1 MRWLVLILLAVNAL
15 AWFADDLWMPAR
27 VQMVAEDRTLP
38 RVSTLK
44 LGAAVPDETREE
56 VDSVDG
62 ESVETERPPPAPDSD
77 PDPEPEPEPA
87 PEPERTA
94 ASATPKP
101 VCVRLGWF
109 DTAEGARER
118 YVSIGQPGENMT
130 VLEQQRTLEPLHWVI
145 IPPQP
150 ENQALALFNELQRKG
165 VDSYLV
171 TRGENTNA
179 ISLGLFESREAALRV
194 LEAKKR
200 QNLNAVLANFPR
212 NQLSYALVFEVP
224 PSADAEQGVGR
235 LEDYRDDFEMV
246 EISRCAGI
254 ATNPENP

>member
-1 MRWLVLILLAVNAL
+1 MRWFVLTLLVVNGL
-15 AWFADDLWMPAR
+15 VWFADDLWMPGR
-27 VQMVAEDRTLP
+27 VQVVAQDQTLP

-44 LGAAVPDETREE
+44 LGA
-56 VDSVDG
+56 G
-62 ESVETERPPPAPDSD
+62 APDDTTEKTEPVESEMLTSE
-77 PDPEPEPEPA
+77 PEPEPEPEVERA
-87 PEPERTA
+87 ATIASPEPA
-94 ASATPKP
+94 
-101 VCVRLGWF
+101 CVRLGWF
-109 DTAEGARER
+109 DTVESARER
-118 YVSIGQPGENMT
+118 YASIGRPGKNMS
-130 VLEQQRTLEPLHWVI
+130 VLELQRTLEPLHWVI

-150 ENQALALFNELQRKG
+150 ENQALSLFNELQRKG

-179 ISLGLFESREAALRV
+179 ISLGLFESKEAAMRV
-194 LEAKKR
+194 LDAKKR

-224 PSADAEQGVGR
+224 PAADAEQGVGR

-246 EISRCAGI
+246 EISRCEGI

>member
-1 MRWLVLILLAVNAL
+1 MKWLVLVLVLLAVNVL
-15 AWFADDLWMPAR
+15 AWFADDLWMPGR
-27 VQMVAEDRTLP
+27 VQMVAEDQALP

-44 LGAAVPDETREE
+44 LGAGDSEE
-56 VDSVDG
+56 SKEEADSIDA
-62 ESVETERPPPAPDSD
+62 EPMEAERPAS
-77 PDPEPEPEPA
+77 
-87 PEPERTA
+87 EPERPAEA
-94 ASATPKP
+94 AAPEP

-109 DTAEGARER
+109 DTAEAARER
-118 YVSIGQPGENMT
+118 YASMGQAGENMR
-130 VLEQQRTLEPLHWVI
+130 VLELQRTLEPLHWII

-150 ENQALALFNELQRKG
+150 DSKALALFNELQRKG

-224 PSADAEQGVGR
+224 PAADAEQGVGR

-246 EISRCAGI
+246 EISRCSGI

>member
-1 MRWLVLILLAVNAL
+1 MRWLVLILLAVNVL
-15 AWFADDLWMPAR
+15 VWFADDLWMPGR

-44 LGAAVPDETREE
+44 LGAAVPEEKREE
-56 VDSVDG
+56 VDSVEG
-62 ESVETERPPPAPDSD
+62 EPVETEMPP
-77 PDPEPEPEPA
+77 PDPEPEPERTVDTAA
-87 PEPERTA
+87 PEPA
-94 ASATPKP
+94 
-101 VCVRLGWF
+101 CVRLGWF

-118 YVSIGQPGENMT
+118 YASIGRPGENMT

-150 ENQALALFNELQRKG
+150 ENKALALFNELQRKG

-224 PSADAEQGVGR
+224 SSADAEQGVGR

-246 EISRCAGI
+246 EISRCAGV